1 MRIRLISH
9 ASVLVETESGV
20 VWTDPWVTGKAFND
34 SWTLLP
40 ASGFDQSILSKITH
54 LWTSHEHPDHLNF
67 PTLRSLPD
75 YFKKKVV
82 VLFQEN
88 GSRRIFES
96 LQNLGFRTFTAL
108 PHRRFLNLG
117 GGTRLYCYQ
126 AGTMDSCLAVS
137 SGGKTIFN
145 VNDAKLGGQ
154 DCRIVLRDLGSVDV
168 VLNQFSMAV
177 CHPPAE
183 YRPFLARLQRQ
194 VLENLSANHH
204 DLNAQVT
211 IPFASLMYWSSL
223 DNRHFNEFS
232 NRPGDVSRFCES
244 RGQQTAILYPGDA
257 YDVGQPYDSRSALE
271 RYERLFA
278 RMAEFP
284 FDEPVRVP
292 LEKIE
297 AAFQAVVVELRSKF
311 PRILL
316 RAVRPLCIRI
326 PDLNL
331 TVQVSIGR
339 GRIDEVEGTREPDLS
354 MYSQPLEFCFSKPWG
369 VQTLA
374 ISGRYFLLKGRRNWR
389 LHRAIFALNNAGVC
403 LRPGQIFSRN
413 NWSFMNRRLHGW
425 QTYRDPIV

>member
-1 MRIRLISH
+1 
-9 ASVLVETESGV
+9 
-20 VWTDPWVTGKAFND
+20 
-34 SWTLLP
+34 
-40 ASGFDQSILSKITH
+40 
-54 LWTSHEHPDHLNF
+54 
-67 PTLRSLPD
+67 
-75 YFKKKVV
+75 
-82 VLFQEN
+82 
-88 GSRRIFES
+88 
-96 LQNLGFRTFTAL
+96 
-108 PHRRFLNLG
+108 
-117 GGTRLYCYQ
+117 
-126 AGTMDSCLAVS
+126 
-137 SGGKTIFN
+137 
-145 VNDAKLGGQ
+145 
-154 DCRIVLRDLGSVDV
+154 
-168 VLNQFSMAV
+168 
-177 CHPPAE
+177 
-183 YRPFLARLQRQ
+183 
-194 VLENLSANHH
+194 
-204 DLNAQVT
+204 
-211 IPFASLMYWSSL
+211 
-223 DNRHFNEFS
+223 
-232 NRPGDVSRFCES
+232 
-244 RGQQTAILYPGDA
+244 
-257 YDVGQPYDSRSALE
+257 
-271 RYERLFA
+271 
-278 RMAEFP
+278 MAEFP